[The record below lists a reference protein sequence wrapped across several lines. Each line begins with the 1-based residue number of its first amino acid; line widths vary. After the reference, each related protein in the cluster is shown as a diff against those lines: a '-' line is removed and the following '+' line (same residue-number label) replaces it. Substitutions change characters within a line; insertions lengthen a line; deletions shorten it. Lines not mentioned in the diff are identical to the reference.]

1 MTKLLLK
8 GIRVNSKKE
17 RANRIYLYFDEI
29 NRKAVV
35 YRWTYKIEEISV
47 EEAIVQ

>member
-17 RANRIYLYFDEI
+17 LANRIYLYFDEV
-29 NRKAVV
+29 NREPVV
-35 YRWTYKIEEISV
+35 YRWTYKMEEISV
-47 EEAIVQ
+47 EEATV